1 VWGESLGSG
10 VATAIAT
17 DRVVPVA
24 GLVLITPFDSLS
36 SLAQT
41 HYRFMPARWL
51 IRDRFDSVMKLRSF
65 DGPVAVLLA
74 GRDAVVPAR
83 HTMALYD
90 AIVGPKKLWLFERAG
105 HNDWPAAPDETWW
118 REVMDFVAMNVVSA
132 TGKYK
137 QSTTESTEYTE
148 Q

>member
-1 VWGESLGSG
+1 
-10 VATAIAT
+10 
-17 DRVVPVA
+17 
-24 GLVLITPFDSLS
+24 
-36 SLAQT
+36 
-41 HYRFMPARWL
+41 
-51 IRDRFDSVMKLRSF
+51 MKLRSF

-74 GRDAVVPAR
+74 GRDAVVPDL

-90 AIVGPKKLWLFERAG
+90 AIVGQKKLWLFERAG
-105 HNDWPAAPDETWW
+105 HNYWPAAPDETRW
-118 REVMDFVAMNVVSA
+118 REVMDFFAMNVVSA